1 MGGAGQARNKPSA
14 FSISVFGR
22 FTYTLSALIVH
33 CLIGLWDVV
42 FWGRQCS
49 LRADSVCVNSRTL
62 DIGKGGGLISR
73 LTLGDGRL
81 WVGGV

>member
-1 MGGAGQARNKPSA
+1 MRDGRVRSKPGAASFPYLCSDGSRTRCLLCTDTAGD
-14 FSISVFGR
+14 FFC
-22 FTYTLSALIVH
+22 LAL
-33 CLIGLWDVV
+33 W
-42 FWGRQCS
+42 QCPYI
-49 LRADSVCVNSRTL
+49 ADSVCVNSRTL